1 MTRSAQFMEIN
12 ILANDYI
19 KVLED
24 FGYVQNNIPEGSTEP
39 SHLLWMLY
47 ELRVNK
53 DMSETKKHRWL
64 GFIQGCMIKDGFI
77 NLCDERTRTRPI
89 LNGK

>member
-1 MTRSAQFMEIN
+1 MEIE
-12 ILANDYI
+12 ILTKDYI
-19 KVLED
+19 DILESY
-24 FGYVQNNIPEGSTEP
+24 GYVQNNIPEGSTEP

-77 NLCDERTRTRPI
+77 KLTEERERTRPI

>member
-1 MTRSAQFMEIN
+1 MELE

-19 KVLED
+19 ELLEKN
-24 FGYVQNNIPEGSTEP
+24 GYKPHNIPEGSTDP
-39 SHLLWMLY
+39 SHLLWMLH
-47 ELRVNK
+47 ELKINN

-64 GFIQGCMIKDGFI
+64 GFIQGCLIKDGI
-77 NLCDERTRTRPI
+77 LDLVSERNRTRPV